1 MHSNYSS
8 EVELWC
14 TWQSGQHTGLMDQ
27 ETGDS
32 NLASLHWLPTVSR
45 IQKKSTL
52 PLQSTWQNP
61 RRFTN
66 PPTSYVLLMILPFF
80 VFPLCACTCLV
91 RNLFLMLHCLS
102 GTASLFKLDRQTHS
116 HLSDH
121 LWNLTPSSCSIDC
134 ACVCVCVC
142 AWMCVCMC
150 AGMRVYAC
158 LCVCLCV
165 CMHMHMG
172 THASRSLFW
181 LFFGSFLCN
190 GLCALIWRNSIYKS
204 TLLSHTHTHTHKHTH
219 N

>member
-8 EVELWC
+8 EVEWWC

-102 GTASLFKLDRQTHS
+102 GTASLLKLDRQTHS

-121 LWNLTPSSCSIDC
+121 LWNLTPSSFSTDC
-134 ACVCVCVC
+134 ACVCVCVHECVC
-142 AWMCVCMC
+142 ACVQVCVCVCMLVC
-150 AGMRVYAC
+150 VSMCVYA
-158 LCVCLCV
+158 
-165 CMHMHMG
+165 
-172 THASRSLFW
+172 HAYGYTCKQKFVLTVFWFFSL
-181 LFFGSFLCN
+181 
-190 GLCALIWRNSIYKS
+190 
-204 TLLSHTHTHTHKHTH
+204 
-219 N
+219 